1 MTKTKIVGL
10 DELCNLC
17 VHHFLIWNY
26 LVPQIF
32 VRSLNILKFKF
43 QTIETKSYEE
53 ITKTKLVDLD
63 TLYNFVSDIVSIF
76 NRLLA
81 KKSIWSPNTT
91 KTVTDIVD
99 PLRQD
104 KNVAK
109 FSKLHLTLSRV
120 DSLADTWAPTTPPA
134 QGIQVPPAALS
145 SCPWV
150 RPRGNPQSPS
160 PPSTHRHAAATPL
173 TTTPLATH
181 HQPPLRYHH
190 PARHSPLPPHLPPP
204 LLLMG
209 PGSRS
214 SVR

>member
-63 TLYNFVSDIVSIF
+63 ALYNFVSDIVSIF

-109 FSKLHLTLSRV
+109 FSKLRLTLSHV
-120 DSLADTWAPTTPPA
+120 DSLADTWAPPRLPLKASKFPP
-134 QGIQVPPAALS
+134 
-145 SCPWV
+145 
-150 RPRGNPQSPS
+150 
-160 PPSTHRHAAATPL
+160 
-173 TTTPLATH
+173 
-181 HQPPLRYHH
+181 
-190 PARHSPLPPHLPPP
+190 
-204 LLLMG
+204 
-209 PGSRS
+209 
-214 SVR
+214 